1 MYIYTYLIILYI
13 ICVYDVCIYSVYIC
27 IYIHI
32 HIYIFFYIYTCA
44 NLPVNATVKLP
55 HIWSTYSQKMFLP
68 PSADKQTRK
77 YDSECSKHYPPINT
91 KVKEIE
97 PYLDEMVSYIYTN
110 LPVNAMVRLPHF

>member
-1 MYIYTYLIILYI
+1 MMCVYIVYIYVYIYTYTY
-13 ICVYDVCIYSVYIC
+13 
-27 IYIHI
+27 IYIY
-32 HIYIFFYIYTCA
+32 IYFYKYTCA
-44 NLPVNATVKLP
+44 NLPVNAIVKLP